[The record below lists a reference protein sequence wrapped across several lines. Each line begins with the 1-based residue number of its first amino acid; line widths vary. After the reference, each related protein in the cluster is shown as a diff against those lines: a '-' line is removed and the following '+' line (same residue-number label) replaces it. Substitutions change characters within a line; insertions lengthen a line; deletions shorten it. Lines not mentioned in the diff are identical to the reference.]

1 MFLQK
6 PKFSSKN
13 HSGFVCDENSKRQ
26 KPEHVKVNK
35 GSKEGLFINKEDV
48 YEHYQKDS
56 QNTKFGKSKYK
67 RSTLNQIYSTGLR
80 KDNLHGVEDP
90 STNVSEDKGRR
101 NTRHKRTQVDDAIQ
115 EINPRKTIA
124 VSSSRK
130 INRLVTCQQHTL
142 QTLDDLPEKS
152 CKPFS
157 PSLSGLKNGLSNNV
171 ETCSFPK
178 ETHTQSLDLSD
189 RQEIK
194 FLELESTDQ
203 AEAVSFSGLSLHKK
217 TELPLVTTD
226 QQPHTHQ
233 EQQHISPYKSHENS
247 NSGQKDESPNKWENF
262 SPSFIKENFN
272 NDDDGDSCAPEETVT
287 FKKVISSSGCKN
299 HDNYKENKTNREEM
313 DFQQFLPSQDH
324 FSQENEL
331 IKAGSLTIFPQ
342 QEAVNFSNSDNITVS
357 EHVSNYEQCTCG
369 TSFDHSH
376 GSPEHTSLACTRTLS
391 THEVS
396 KLTSHVELF
405 ERPQDC
411 SPRIPT
417 PLMNQT
423 DTHIGE
429 KVNKEGDTKRNYTDK
444 GQKPS
449 SSNRPLSRVVH
460 SQVME
465 TTKVEKRRQE
475 IKTIHSIGFQ
485 STDNINKELTVSQ
498 LSQREEKE
506 ISHKPGISSIAQ
518 FVHISCRFTYFTE
531 ISN

>member
-1 MFLQK
+1 M
-6 PKFSSKN
+6 SK
-13 HSGFVCDENSKRQ
+13 
-26 KPEHVKVNK
+26 
-35 GSKEGLFINKEDV
+35 
-48 YEHYQKDS
+48 
-56 QNTKFGKSKYK
+56 
-67 RSTLNQIYSTGLR
+67 
-80 KDNLHGVEDP
+80 
-90 STNVSEDKGRR
+90 DKGRR
-101 NTRHKRTQVDDAIQ
+101 KTGHKRTQVDDAIQ
-115 EINPRKTIA
+115 ESNPRKTIA

-142 QTLDDLPEKS
+142 QNLDDLPEKS
-152 CKPFS
+152 CKSFS
-157 PSLSGLKNGLSNNV
+157 PALSGLKNGLGNDV

-178 ETHTQSLDLSD
+178 ETHTQSLDLSGS
-189 RQEIK
+189 QEIK

-233 EQQHISPYKSHENS
+233 EQQHISPYKSNENS
-247 NSGQKDESPNKWENF
+247 NSGQKDESPNKWEKI

-272 NDDDGDSCAPEETVT
+272 NGDDGDSCAPEETVT
-287 FKKVISSSGCKN
+287 FKKVISSLGCKN

-313 DFQQFLPSQDH
+313 DFQQFLLSQDH

-342 QEAVNFSNSDNITVS
+342 QEAVNFSNSDNIIVS

-369 TSFDHSH
+369 TSLDHSH
-376 GSPEHTSLACTRTLS
+376 GSPECPSLACTRTRLP
-391 THEVS
+391 HAVS
-396 KLTSHVELF
+396 QLTSHVELF
-405 ERPQDC
+405 ERPQGC

-423 DTHIGE
+423 DTHTVE

-460 SQVME
+460 SQVIE

-485 STDNINKELTVSQ
+485 STDNINKESTVSQ

-518 FVHISCRFTYFTE
+518 FVHISYRFTYFTE